1 MAGAINME
9 AFAAFEAAGWEQ
21 KAAGYDE
28 FFGQITTR
36 VIGALLDAARVG
48 QGDRVLDLASG
59 PGYVAA
65 RAAQQGAEVVG
76 VDVAEAMV
84 ALARQHHPELAFRR
98 ADAEALPFA
107 DGSFDSVVGN
117 FLVHHLGRPE
127 RAISGFARVLA
138 PGGRLALTVWDLP
151 DRCRFLG
158 VFLDAIAAAGASPP
172 PDIPAGPD
180 FFRFSGEEGFASLLY
195 GAGFEHVELK
205 TLDFTQSI
213 GSVEQLWDGLMG
225 GSVRVAAMIA
235 GQPPETKKRIRAE
248 LEREVGAYRT
258 GDHLEMPVSVKLC
271 AGQKPL
277 G

>member
-1 MAGAINME
+1 VIDVD
-9 AFAAFEAAGWEQ
+9 AFSAFEAAGWEQ
-21 KAAGYDE
+21 KAPGYDR

-36 VIGALLDAARVG
+36 VIGRLLEAAGAGRG
-48 QGDRVLDLASG
+48 ERVLDVASG

-84 ALARQHHPELAFRR
+84 ALARQHHPELEFRR

-107 DGSFDSVVGN
+107 DGSFDAVVGN
-117 FLVHHLGRPE
+117 FLMHHLGRPE
-127 RAISGFARVLA
+127 HAMSGFARVLT

-158 VFLDAIAAAGASPP
+158 VFLDAIAAAGVSSPP
-172 PDIPAGPD
+172 EVPAGPD
-180 FFRFSGEEGFASLLY
+180 FFRFSGEEGFASLLNE
-195 GAGFEHVELK
+195 AGLQHVEVK
-205 TLDFTQSI
+205 TLAFRQSI
-213 GSVEQLWDGLMG
+213 DSVEQLWDGLMG
-225 GSVRVAAMIA
+225 GSVRVAALIA
-235 GQPPETKKRIRAE
+235 GQPAETKKLIRAE
-248 LEREVGAYRT
+248 FERQVSAYRT
-258 GDHLEMPVSVKLC
+258 GDRLEIPVSVKLG